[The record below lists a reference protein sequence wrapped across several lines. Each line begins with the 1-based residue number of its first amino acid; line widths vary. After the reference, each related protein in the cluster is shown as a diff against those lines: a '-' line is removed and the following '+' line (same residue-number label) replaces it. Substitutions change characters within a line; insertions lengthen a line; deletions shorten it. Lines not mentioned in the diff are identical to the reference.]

1 MQWLTT
7 GSPFP
12 QLEPPFYWKKRESST
27 DSMKRLT
34 EHIAIHW
41 ATGYW
46 HPDFITTKTHKY
58 HLCLRL
64 SNHATSLNL
73 AKTKAITAVF
83 TFSDKHDLSPRS
95 SKPIWHL
102 CNLFS
107 GGYYQARFQKSCM
120 LWNATHSLKKR
131 AFAGC
136 INTDHYINSHYFW
149 PQ

>member
-12 QLEPPFYWKKRESST
+12 QLEYSFYWKLRESSM
-27 DSMKRLT
+27 DSMQRLT
-34 EHIAIHW
+34 EYTAIHW

-73 AKTKAITAVF
+73 AKTKKAIIAVLPF
-83 TFSDKHDLSPRS
+83 LTTMILGQGHQNQYE
-95 SKPIWHL
+95 HL

-107 GGYYQARFQKSCM
+107 GGYYHARFQKSCM

-131 AFAGC
+131 RELLLAALTLT
-136 INTDHYINSHYFW
+136 IT
-149 PQ
+149 